1 MPFEGHPFSEIAS
14 SDRERLVV
22 AGEMRRSIL
31 ARNWSDTPFGPRETW
46 PSHLR
51 WMVDMILDA
60 GVPMALAW
68 GEQHHFL
75 YNDRY
80 ADIIQDKH
88 PAALGAPAEKIFPEI
103 WADLAP
109 LFARVMDG
117 EAVVSEDLQLN
128 VTRHGVTKPGFF
140 SFSYNPLRNSAG
152 QVEGFLAVVTE
163 TTGQVSR
170 QQERAKV
177 FDTVLSAITDFAYT
191 FDHEGRF
198 LYVNKALLDL
208 WGLKLEQAVGKN
220 FFDLKY
226 PDDLAARLQ
235 RQIHQVFVEKSTV
248 RDETRY
254 ISPTGVEGFYEYIF
268 SPVFGPDGSVVV
280 VAGSTRDITRR
291 KQLEMEAVAAVRVKD
306 AFLAMLS
313 HELRTPLNPALLL
326 ATEAANDTSLP
337 AKVRAD
343 FQSITD
349 SIGEGA
355 RLIDDLLD
363 ISRITHDKLSLQIQP
378 HALQPILLRALESLE
393 PDLREKHLQ
402 VTRHIGAEPLV
413 VNGDEGRLR
422 QIFANLLRNAVK
434 FTPEGGTITVS
445 TRLNNLGDRFV
456 VDIRDSGIGLTGEEL
471 KKIFE
476 PFAQGEHSAGG
487 STSFGGLGLG
497 LAIARKLAESH
508 SGTLAASSPG
518 RNQGAT
524 FSVELP
530 RATAPA
536 PAAPVQRKSPS
547 RPPMALRR
555 VLLIED
561 HDSSRETLARLLV
574 ARGLE
579 VVQADSAQEAFE
591 KARNQQFDLVISDI
605 GLPDQSG
612 YEVMKALRAQYG
624 FRGIALSGYGTEQ
637 DIARSKDAGFSA
649 HLTKPVSA
657 DVLDETL
664 AQFTPTD

>member
-1 MPFEGHPFSEIAS
+1 MSFESHPLSEIAPGG
-14 SDRERLVV
+14 RERLVA

-31 ARNWSDTPFGPRETW
+31 AHDWSKTPLGPRETW

-68 GEQHHFL
+68 GEQHHFI
-75 YNDRY
+75 YNDSY
-80 ADIIQDKH
+80 AGIIQDKH
-88 PAALGAPAEKIFPEI
+88 PAALGAPAARIFPEI
-103 WADLAP
+103 WEKLAP
-109 LFARVMDG
+109 LFAKVMSG
-117 EAVVSEDLQLN
+117 EPVVTEDLQLN
-128 VTRHGVTKPGFF
+128 VTRQGVTKPGFF
-140 SFSYNPLRNSAG
+140 SFNYNPLRNSAG

-170 QQERAKV
+170 EQERANV

-191 FDHEGRF
+191 FDRDGRF

-226 PDDLAARLQ
+226 PDELAARLQ

-254 ISPTGVEGFYEYIF
+254 VSPTGVEGFYEYIF
-268 SPVFGPDGSVVV
+268 SPVLGPDGSVVV

-337 AKVRAD
+337 ARVRAD
-343 FQSITD
+343 FQSITE

-378 HALQPILLRALESLE
+378 LALQPILLRALESLE

-402 VTRHIGAEPLV
+402 VTRHIGAEPMF

-434 FTPEGGTITVS
+434 FTPEGGTIGVS
-445 TRLNNLGDRFV
+445 TRLNEQGDRFV
-456 VDIRDSGIGLTGEEL
+456 VDIRDSGIGLTAEEL

-487 STSFGGLGLG
+487 SSAFGGLGLG
-497 LAIARKLAESH
+497 LAIARKLVESH
-508 SGTLAASSPG
+508 SGRLSANSPG
-518 RNQGAT
+518 RNHGAT

-530 RATAPA
+530 QGTPPVPNAPA
-536 PAAPVQRKSPS
+536 QRKSPS

-555 VLLIED
+555 VLLVED
-561 HDSSRETLARLLV
+561 HVSSRETLARLLV
-574 ARGLE
+574 TRGLE
-579 VVQADSAQEAFE
+579 VVQAESAREAFE

-612 YEVMKALRAQYG
+612 YDVMKTLRALYG
-624 FRGIALSGYGTEQ
+624 FRGIALSGYGTEL
-637 DIARSKDAGFSA
+637 DIARSKEAGFLA
-649 HLTKPVSA
+649 HLTKPISA
-657 DVLDETL
+657 EVLDETL
-664 AQFTPTD
+664 ERFTASA